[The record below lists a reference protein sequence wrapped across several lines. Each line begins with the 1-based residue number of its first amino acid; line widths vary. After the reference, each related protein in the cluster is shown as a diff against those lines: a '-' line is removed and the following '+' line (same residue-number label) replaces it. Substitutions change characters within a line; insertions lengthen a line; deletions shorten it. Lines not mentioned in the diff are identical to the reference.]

1 MNLVKY
7 TTWVSRKACKMLGA
21 VRNILK
27 RWQLTK
33 QIERICLFCI
43 RPIVS
48 YSVSVVYPKTKEGQQ
63 MIERVNQIAAQMAF
77 NKFDSNYGDLLS
89 TLKWD
94 NINSLN
100 KFH

>member
-1 MNLVKY
+1 
-7 TTWVSRKACKMLGA
+7 
-21 VRNILK
+21 
-27 RWQLTK
+27 
-33 QIERICLFCI
+33 
-43 RPIVS
+43 
-48 YSVSVVYPKTKEGQQ
+48 